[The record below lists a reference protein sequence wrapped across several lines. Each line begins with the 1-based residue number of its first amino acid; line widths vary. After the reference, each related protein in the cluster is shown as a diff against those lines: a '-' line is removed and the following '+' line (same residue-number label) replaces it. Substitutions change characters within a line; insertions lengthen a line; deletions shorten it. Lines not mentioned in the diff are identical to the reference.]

1 MEIKASPANGKI
13 PTSPSAQTPVGF
25 DMSWENPKF
34 NEEREVTFFFNDTP
48 CLEKFLGCSSSYVSK
63 WIYSYNHS

>member
-34 NEEREVTFFFNDTP
+34 NEEREVTY
-48 CLEKFLGCSSSYVSK
+48 FLMILHVWRNSWGVVPAM
-63 WIYSYNHS
+63 